1 MNSVKRALRRFV
13 SKLNGKNKVIFFIV
27 LFLICIVAICIAIYG
42 QYFYKYSDTD
52 PLMLGINIGAKKTT
66 EEYESLKA
74 DFNNLFTNEVNINS
88 ENLKVD
94 KINTS
99 QNIVYTYNEIKNQD
113 ENYYEVDVN
122 IPALN
127 INDSVAKEIN
137 SEIIE
142 KFDKRAKNIMVETE
156 TDGYTIYDVDY
167 VAYVNN
173 GVVSIAVREREK
185 TGTKGESVTVTT
197 YNYSIPDK
205 SRIDLED
212 LIKLKKTDK
221 NNVQDTINTSI
232 EAVAKNNNDIAKQY
246 GGLVRNPEDKMY
258 NVDNSKNYFLTDDGY
273 VYIVYNYADEN
284 TNEIDVVIF

>member
-99 QNIVYTYNEIKNQD
+99 QNIVYTYNEIENQD

-205 SRIDLED
+205 SRIDLDD

-273 VYIVYNYADEN
+273 VYIVYNYADKN